1 MNSSRE
7 SVTTTHPAAHPALDR
22 AAHHASVWLEGLE
35 ARAVNATTSLDELRA
50 RLRVPLTQAGVDPVQ
65 VVDDLAAATEGGLLG
80 SPGGRFYSWV
90 IGGTML
96 SALAADWLT
105 SAWDQ
110 NAGLYATSPASA
122 VAEEVAGE
130 WLLDL
135 LDLPR
140 DASFAFVTGCQMAHV
155 TALAAARS
163 GVLRDIGWNVERDG
177 LFGAPRIRVLA
188 NATRHI
194 SIDRALR
201 LLGFG
206 EQAVQPVET
215 DERGRVTADA
225 LESALQRGSGP
236 TIVVLAAGDL
246 NTGEFDRFHELIPIA
261 KSAGAWVHV
270 DGAFGLF
277 ARASAT
283 TRHLLDGVE
292 LADSWAADAH
302 KWLNVPYDSGIAI
315 VKDREAHYAAMTVHA
330 SYLEASHEVRDEID
344 WNPEFSRRA
353 RGFALYAA
361 LRELGRGGLADLIE
375 RCCAHCYAIVTGI
388 GALKGAEA
396 LWTPELD
403 QGLVRFLDPRPNA
416 TEQDHDAHTDRVIA
430 AINASGEAFFGGVTW
445 KGRRAMRVSVVN
457 WRTSDSDVARTIEA
471 TRRVLADATT

>member
-1 MNSSRE
+1 
-7 SVTTTHPAAHPALDR
+7 VTSTHTAAHPALDR
-22 AAHHASVWLEGLE
+22 AAQHASVWLEGLE
-35 ARAVNATTSLDELRA
+35 TRAVNATTSLDELRS

-80 SPGGRFYSWV
+80 SPGGRFYAWV
-90 IGGTML
+90 IGGTL
-96 SALAADWLT
+96 PSAIGADWLT

-110 NAGLYATSPASA
+110 NAGMYATAPASA
-122 VAEEVAGE
+122 VVEEVVGE

-140 DASFAFVTGCQMAHV
+140 DASFALVTGCQMAHV

-163 GVLRDIGWNVERDG
+163 AVLRDAGWNVEENG

-194 SIDRALR
+194 TIDRALR

-206 EQAVQPVET
+206 VNAVQPVDT
-215 DERGRVTADA
+215 DERGRVTAAA
-225 LESALQRGSGP
+225 LESALRAGSGP

-246 NTGEFDRFHELIPIA
+246 NTGEFDRFQELIPIA
-261 KSAGAWVHV
+261 KAAGAWVHV
-270 DGAFGLF
+270 DGAFGLL

-283 TRHLLDGVE
+283 KRHLLEGVE
-292 LADSWAADAH
+292 LADSWSTDAH
-302 KWLNVPYDSGIAI
+302 KWLNVPFDSGIAI
-315 VKDREAHYAAMTVHA
+315 VRDRDAHRAAMAVHA
-330 SYLEASHEVRDEID
+330 SYLVSSDDVARDEMD

-361 LRELGRGGLADLIE
+361 LRELGRNGLADLID
-375 RCCAHCYAIVTGI
+375 RCCAHCHAIVTGI
-388 GALKGAEA
+388 GALEGAEA
-396 LWTPELD
+396 LWIPELD
-403 QGLVRFLDPRPNA
+403 QGLVRFLDPRPGA
-416 TEQDHDAHTDRVIA
+416 TEEDHDGHTDRIIA

-457 WRTSDSDVARTIEA
+457 WRTNDSDVARTIEA
-471 TRRVLADATT
+471 VRRVLAAAST

>member
-1 MNSSRE
+1 
-7 SVTTTHPAAHPALDR
+7 VTSTHPAAHPALDR

-35 ARAVNATTSLDELRA
+35 TRAVNATTSLEELRA
-50 RLRVPLTQAGVDPVQ
+50 RLRVPLTHAGVDPVQ

-80 SPGGRFYSWV
+80 SPGGRFYAWV
-90 IGGTML
+90 IGGTTL
-96 SALAADWLT
+96 SAIAADWLT
-105 SAWDQ
+105 STWDQ

-140 DASFAFVTGCQMAHV
+140 DASFALVTGCQMAHV

-163 GVLRDIGWNVERDG
+163 GVLRDSGWNVERDG

-188 NATRHI
+188 NATRHV

-206 EQAVQPVET
+206 EQAVRPVET
-215 DERGRVTADA
+215 DERGRVTAAA
-225 LESALQRGSGP
+225 LESALRADTGP

-246 NTGEFDRFHELIPIA
+246 NTGEFDRFREMIPIA
-261 KSAGAWVHV
+261 KSVGAWVHV
-270 DGAFGLF
+270 DGAFGLL
-277 ARASAT
+277 ARASAAK
-283 TRHLLDGVE
+283 RHLLDGVE
-292 LADSWAADAH
+292 LADSWSTDAH
-302 KWLNVPYDSGIAI
+302 KWLNVPFDSGIAI
-315 VKDREAHYAAMTVHA
+315 VRDRAAHRAAMTVSA
-330 SYLEASHEVRDEID
+330 SYLASSDVVRDEMD

-361 LRELGRGGLADLIE
+361 LRELGRDGLADLID
-375 RCCAHCYAIVTGI
+375 RCCAHCHSIVTGI
-388 GALKGAEA
+388 GALEGAEA

-403 QGLVRFLDPRPNA
+403 QGLVRFLDPRPGA

-445 KGRRAMRVSVVN
+445 NGRRAMRVSVVN
-457 WRTSDSDVARTIEA
+457 WRTNDSDVARTIEA
-471 TRRVLADATT
+471 ARRVLAGATT